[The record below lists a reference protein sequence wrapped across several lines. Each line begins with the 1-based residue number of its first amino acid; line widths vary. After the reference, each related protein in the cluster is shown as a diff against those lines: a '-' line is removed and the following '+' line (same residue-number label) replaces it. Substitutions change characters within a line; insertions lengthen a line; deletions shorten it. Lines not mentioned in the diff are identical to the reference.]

1 MNKFVNKQHH
11 EAVHADSDDPVRR
24 EADSESAFLYQSLD
38 LASSPVVELF
48 VHYGFIALLGVV
60 AQIFMVIAE
69 GFVVGRGLG
78 EYGLACMSVVM
89 TFEIINISFGSSLG
103 QGVSTICGNR
113 LGRCDEEAAR
123 AAFGQGF
130 WMTLFF
136 SAALGFGCFVGAP
149 YLVDLMGATAE
160 IRLDCIR
167 AVRIFVSCYPFC
179 ITGQMLC
186 QMLRQDQHPAM
197 ASAIQT
203 IGSVVAAVWLV
214 LSIFILDLG
223 VGAAAGYYAIST
235 ATWFIAVIPF
245 VVRSKNPDRVFIIE
259 LKDIRITGEVAQYII
274 HSSLPVFLV
283 QLSSALFIVVMN
295 RTLGTYGNTQLLA
308 AFSVINS
315 YFMYTLNILCMAL
328 VSALQP
334 IAAYNKG
341 AQNNRRLAD
350 LMMSSL
356 IFELVGLAVAALIAN
371 LLVEVACHFFCGG
384 DIELARVS
392 AEHARTFLLFCSMGF
407 SGQIMSAYFES
418 IGRTKAA
425 IFFGIVRYVVFAI
438 PAIIMLNA
446 CFGVDA
452 VWYAIPLA
460 DILTFV
466 LTCTFVARE
475 YRLLTGVTSIW
486 NAVRSIALNSFNCVV
501 IQLASVLH
509 MLNSDTIMLENIDG
523 SVA

>member
-1 MNKFVNKQHH
+1 MNKFIHKQHH
-11 EAVHADSDDPVRR
+11 EPVHVDSDDSARR
-24 EADSESAFLYQSLD
+24 RVGVESVFLYQSLD
-38 LASSPVVELF
+38 LSSSPVVELLI
-48 VHYGFIALLGVV
+48 HYGFIALLGVV
-60 AQIFMVIAE
+60 AQTFMVIAE
-69 GFVVGRGLG
+69 GFIVGRGLG

-89 TFEIINISFGSSLG
+89 TFEIVNISFGSSLG

-113 LGRCDEEAAR
+113 LGSCDKEAAR
-123 AAFGQGF
+123 EAFGQGF

-136 SAALGFGCFVGAP
+136 SAALGLCCFVCAP

-160 IRLDCIR
+160 IRVDCIR

-203 IGSVVAAVWLV
+203 IGSIVAAVWLV
-214 LSIFILDLG
+214 LSIFIFDLG

-235 ATWFIAVIPF
+235 AAWFIAVIPF
-245 VVRSKNPDRVFIIE
+245 MVRSENSDHVFIIKI
-259 LKDIRITGEVAQYII
+259 KDVRITGEVARHII

-283 QLSSALFIVVMN
+283 QLSSALFIIVMN
-295 RTLGTYGNTQLLA
+295 RTLGTCGNTQLLA

-315 YFMYTLNILCMAL
+315 YFMYTLNVLCMAL

-341 AQNNRRLAD
+341 AQNNHRLAD
-350 LMMSSL
+350 LMMSSF
-356 IFELVGLAVAALIAN
+356 IFELVGLTVAASIAS
-371 LLVEVACHFFCGG
+371 LLVEAACHFFCGG

-392 AEHARTFLLFCSMGF
+392 AQHARTFLLFCSMGF
-407 SGQIMSAYFES
+407 SGQVMSAYFES

-425 IFFGIVRYVVFAI
+425 IFFGIVRYVVFTI
-438 PAIIMLNA
+438 PAIIILNA

-460 DILTFV
+460 DILAFV
-466 LTCTFVARE
+466 LTSAYVAHE
-475 YRLLTGVTSIW
+475 YRILTRTTSIW
-486 NAVRSIALNSFNCVV
+486 EDVRSIALNSFSCIV

-509 MLNSDTIMLENIDG
+509 ILNNDIIMLENTDG